1 MKRSQ
6 GWVRRFFSSS
16 VRESCP
22 KISGI
27 FLEKLTIFR
36 QHVPIIQDLSV
47 EIPSG
52 SLVAVVGPNGGG
64 KSTLLD
70 TLADPNQLPWKG
82 TLNRGN
88 FNKKSISYLPQRSGM
103 QRLFP
108 LTVKDV
114 VLGGLWHELG
124 PFRPMKTEHQER
136 VFDALKLV
144 GLSHY
149 TNHTMDQLSGGQ
161 FQRVLFARLA
171 VQQGDFLL
179 LDEPFNGV
187 DYKTQE
193 DLLRLIY
200 QWHGE
205 EKTILAVIHD
215 LELVERFFPK
225 TLLLAR
231 NYAAFGATQE
241 VLQPSF
247 REEALRSALA
257 WEGNL
262 CCREFS

>member
-6 GWVRRFFSSS
+6 SRWHRFFSSS
-16 VRESCP
+16 HESSP
-22 KISGI
+22 EASGI
-27 FLEKLTIFR
+27 FLKKLTVFR
-36 QHVPIIQDLSV
+36 QQVPIIQNLSV
-47 EIPSG
+47 KIPLG
-52 SLVAVVGPNGGG
+52 SLVAVAGPNGGG

-70 TLADPNQLPWKG
+70 TLADPSHLHWKG

-124 PFRPMKTEHQER
+124 LFRPMKTEHQDR
-136 VFDALKLV
+136 VCDALKLV
-144 GLSHY
+144 GLLRY
-149 TNHTMDQLSGGQ
+149 ADHTMNQLSGGQ

-193 DLLRLIY
+193 DLLSLIQ

-205 EKTILAVIHD
+205 GKTILAVIHD

-231 NYAAFGATQE
+231 NYAVFGLTQE
-241 VLQPSF
+241 VLQPSC
-247 REEALRSALA
+247 REEALHRALA
-257 WEGNL
+257 WEGSL